1 MSKPNPE
8 TAATPKASKVR
19 TCACGQVIQGIATSF
34 GYVSYPSRCPDCETK
49 ERIEREQKMAIA
61 AARERTERRCDYVF
75 RIRQAIPKH
84 YWKAKL
90 GRIKPQT
97 RQLLIDG
104 AHHPGLFL
112 FGGTGTGKTFGACAL
127 ARQARLEGRSVQFQR
142 WDDLLLTIRKTFDS
156 GSGSESGIM
165 ESLLRP
171 DLLIVDDLGTTKS
184 SGQESDFACRTL
196 LGILDGRIN
205 SEIVTIITSNRTPAQ
220 IEAAFGERVGSRLA
234 LFSCM
239 KMAGQDRRKAQRKTV

>member
-1 MSKPNPE
+1 MKPNPE
-8 TAATPKASKVR
+8 PTPKASMVR

-61 AARERTERRCDYVF
+61 AARERAERRCDYVF

-97 RQLLIDG
+97 RRLLIAG

-112 FGGTGTGKTFGACAL
+112 FGGTGTGKTYGACAL
-127 ARQARLEGRSVQFQR
+127 IRQARLEGRSVVFQR
-142 WDDLLLTIRKTFDS
+142 WDDLLLTIRKTFD
-156 GSGSESGIM
+156 GQGGTEAAIV
-165 ESLLRP
+165 ESLQRP
-171 DLLIVDDLGTTKS
+171 DLLIVDDLGTTRS
-184 SGQESDFACRTL
+184 SGQETDFNCRTL

-205 SEIVTIITSNRTPAQ
+205 SELTTIITSNRTPAQ
-220 IEAAFGERVGSRLA
+220 IEAAFGERVGSRLS
-234 LFSCM
+234 LFTCL
-239 KMAGQDRRKAQRKTV
+239 KMGGHDKRKAGRKVSQ